1 MSIYACVVALWFMA
15 VALSLVG
22 DRRKLAM
29 CAHRT
34 VPAFGLLTRLCSAF
48 LFANDAFRTASL
60 RTKVSVSGKQ
70 NFARRDEGAETAPK
84 VKRRHCR
91 DQGPREQPRQFGASR
106 RDPGKFCERWNAW
119 WG

>member
-70 NFARRDEGAETAPK
+70 NFASGRPDATTMIKGERVAFLAPEKTETA
-84 VKRRHCR
+84 
-91 DQGPREQPRQFGASR
+91 
-106 RDPGKFCERWNAW
+106 
-119 WG
+119 